1 MNEWG
6 WRSRLKRGRVGVLK
20 ARQKLGKYKIEKRIS
35 EGGFASVY
43 QAYDTIEGVH
53 VALKIPTAASVNPE
67 MLKDFRNEVR
77 LASKLVHPNILP
89 IKDASIIDGTFVIVL
104 PLGEKTLADRFAK
117 RLSLNTVLDYTEQML
132 EAVAFAHHQKIIHC
146 DVKPENMLLF
156 ADKTLKLTDFGIAK
170 IAFKTV
176 RGSGTG
182 TMGYMAPEQAMGKP
196 SFRSDVFSLG
206 LIIYR
211 MLSGEW
217 PEWPFAWPPLGYSR
231 VRGRVP
237 TDLIAW
243 LKRSMDLNPKKRFRD
258 AGQMLAEFQKLL
270 PLVHE
275 HAARQRKKVVG

>member
-1 MNEWG
+1 M
-6 WRSRLKRGRVGVLK
+6 LK
-20 ARQKLGKYKIEKRIS
+20 ARHKLGKYRIEKRIS

-53 VALKIPTAASVNPE
+53 VALKIPTASSVNPE

-104 PLGEKTLADRFAK
+104 PLGEKTLADRFSR
-117 RLSLNTVLDYTEQML
+117 RLSLQTVLDYTGQML
-132 EAVAFAHHQKIIHC
+132 EAVAFAHHHRIIHC

-156 ADKTLKLTDFGIAK
+156 ADNTLKLTDFGIAK

-196 SFRSDVFSLG
+196 SFHSDVFSLG

-217 PEWPFAWPPLGYSR
+217 PEWPFDWPPPGYKR

-237 TDLIAW
+237 ADFIAW
-243 LKRSMDLNPKKRFRD
+243 LKRSMDLIPKKRFRD
-258 AGQMLAEFQKLL
+258 AEQMLAEFQKLL

-275 HAARQRKKVVG
+275 HTLRRRRKKVVG

>member
-1 MNEWG
+1 MNHRG
-6 WRSRLKRGRVGVLK
+6 LWRHSRGRVGVLK
-20 ARQKLGKYKIEKRIS
+20 ARHKLGKYRIENRIS

-43 QAYDTIEGVH
+43 QAYDTIEGVR
-53 VALKIPTAASVNPE
+53 VALKIPTASTVNPE

-104 PLGEKTLADRFAK
+104 PLGEKTLADRFAN
-117 RLSLNTVLDYTEQML
+117 RLSLDTVLNYTGQML
-132 EAVAFAHHQKIIHC
+132 EAVAFAHRHKIIHC

-196 SFRSDVFSLG
+196 SFHSDVFSLG

-217 PEWPFAWPPLGYSR
+217 PEWPFTWPPPGYKR

-237 TDLIAW
+237 AEFIAW
-243 LKRSMDLNPKKRFRD
+243 LKRSMDLLPKKRFRN
-258 AGQMLAEFQKLL
+258 AEQMLAEFHRLL

-275 HAARQRKKVVG
+275 HTLRRRKKVVG

>member
-1 MNEWG
+1 M
-6 WRSRLKRGRVGVLK
+6 LK

-117 RLSLNTVLDYTEQML
+117 RLSLQTVLDYTEQML

-211 MLSGEW
+211 MLSAEW
-217 PEWPFAWPPLGYSR
+217 PEWPFAWPPLGYAR

-237 TDLIAW
+237 ADLIQW

-270 PLVHE
+270 PAVYE
-275 HAARQRKKVVG
+275 HAARRRKKAIN